1 MPCKIASVSNVGV
14 QITVLLPRNLE
25 STEPLRSLPSPP
37 LPSQL
42 LAQKPMNVVGPYRL
56 LYVRSMYTLGSL
68 PRLDRIGPDRL
79 SQVPEVLRNRAGEP
93 VVQQV

>member
-37 LPSQL
+37 LPITCSE
-42 LAQKPMNVVGPYRL
+42 ADERRGAV
-56 LYVRSMYTLGSL
+56 
-68 PRLDRIGPDRL
+68 
-79 SQVPEVLRNRAGEP
+79 QVIVCEIDVHLRQPPEAGQNRAGQVKSGSRSPPEP
-93 VVQQV
+93 RR